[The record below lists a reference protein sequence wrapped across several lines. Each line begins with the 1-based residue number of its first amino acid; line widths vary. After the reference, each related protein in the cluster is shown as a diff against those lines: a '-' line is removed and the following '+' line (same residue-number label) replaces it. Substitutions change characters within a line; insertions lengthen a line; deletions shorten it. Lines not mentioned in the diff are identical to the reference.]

1 MEAYQRYAPAL
12 LRKAERMLQNR
23 EDARDLV
30 QNLFLDL
37 LQGGPGTDPPGL
49 PFLYRAVTNRCLN
62 HLRDRGN
69 RARLLE
75 RGDAALRGPVRL
87 SCEDEVIGVDLL
99 AKLAGAIDA
108 DTCEILVYR
117 YVDDLTQDEIA
128 ELTGFSRKTIGK
140 RLDRARDAVRR
151 LAPARGEEN
160 A

>member
-1 MEAYQRYAPAL
+1 MDAYQRYAPAL

-30 QNLFLDL
+30 QSLFLDL
-37 LQGGPGTDPPGL
+37 LQGPGADPPGL
-49 PFLYRAVTNRCLN
+49 PFLYRAITNRCLN

-75 RGDAALRGPVRL
+75 HGDAALRGPVRL
-87 SCEDEVIGVDLL
+87 SCEDRVIGVDLL
-99 AKLAGAIDA
+99 AKLAGEIDA
-108 DTCEILVYR
+108 ETCEILVYR

-128 ELTGFSRKTIGK
+128 EVTGFSRKTIGK
-140 RLDRARDAVRR
+140 RLDRAREAVLR